1 MHARTKLLIV
11 SFIAFKAKINTW
23 LPVFEK
29 LLSDSIHDSK
39 LSLNLPCQ
47 DQDYAFSVVDQLTN
61 ATSVQ
66 RKNRNVIILSQ
77 NWTRG
82 ERMSSETTRNTQRL
96 QTKIRWQTET
106 DSS

>member
-23 LPVFEK
+23 LPVFGK

-47 DQDYAFSVVDQLTN
+47 DQDHAFSVVDQLTN

-66 RKNRNVIILSQ
+66 RKNRNVIIAP
-77 NWTRG
+77 NWTLG
-82 ERMSSETTRNTQRL
+82 ERMSPETTHNAQRL